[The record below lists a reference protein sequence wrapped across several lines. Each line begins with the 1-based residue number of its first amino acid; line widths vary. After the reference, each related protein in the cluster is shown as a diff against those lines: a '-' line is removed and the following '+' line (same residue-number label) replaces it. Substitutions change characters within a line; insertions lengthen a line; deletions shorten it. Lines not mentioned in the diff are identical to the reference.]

1 MKDCFRIFGFPFYF
15 VGWLAPAYRDIQSQ
29 RGHIQTIKTSTKTCF
44 QLESLLFGCQTCPW
58 QGWERRSQSQRGH
71 EGKRE
76 IEYESLPN
84 RPANFATDSIFSLN
98 IFSLISNCLRQILLQ
113 MPIVDDFD
121 VACRVFKI
129 TRIDNVFVSYWRFN
143 PR

>member
-1 MKDCFRIFGFPFYF
+1 MKACFRIFGFPFYF
-15 VGWLAPAYRDIQSQ
+15 VGWLAPAYRDI
-29 RGHIQTIKTSTKTCF
+29 
-44 QLESLLFGCQTCPW
+44 
-58 QGWERRSQSQRGH
+58 QSQRGH